1 MKNLLTLTT
10 ALCLLANV
18 SYATNYYLSSSS
30 GNDSY
35 TAAQAQ
41 SQSTPWKTLAKINS
55 YMASIK
61 PGDNILLKSGDTFTI
76 PEGVNTGG
84 LLMTV
89 SGTSTQPIVISS
101 YGTGALPIITLP
113 AVTGWAAGATAGIY
127 TAKFTIQTCCSLM
140 YQDGVP
146 MTKAS
151 SSALTD
157 GNWYGDGTTLYYKPT
172 TGTTAN
178 HTVTVCNINNS
189 YIPGIDLSARQY
201 ITVNGIQFNS
211 LGVGVKTFGATS
223 AGEVG
228 LTVQNCAFN
237 YCQSGIFFMPGAGN
251 NTNSTFQNN
260 LFYRCQVGVRMYTI
274 SAVGGTLATTTIGT
288 HTNCKIINNE
298 MSQCG
303 TTDGKTHWQSKVAG
317 TDFEAIGLQNFMG
330 GTIANNYIH
339 DGYCIGISWYNLLTR
354 SSSNNTII
362 GNAIMNNLKGGLIM
376 IGDASYNYSYNNN
389 LFANNLFVNSNGGPG
404 SGDGTIAIYQG
415 TLTTVNNK
423 FVNNTLSGPLN
434 NIAFETANA
443 PYFTIENNIIS
454 NSGQYNFVTWHFSTK
469 PASLTMDY
477 NLYYQTVS
485 PSYFAVSSN
494 KSLAQMQALGL
505 ETHSK
510 VANPLFV
517 NPAANQYQL
526 QSTSPALNTGV
537 NVGLSYYG
545 AAPDMGAYELASGTV
560 VASTVA
566 ANPPKKP

>member
-1 MKNLLTLTT
+1 MKNTLILSV
-10 ALCLLANV
+10 ALCLLAKV
-18 SYATNYYLSSSS
+18 SHATNYYFSSST

-35 TAAQAQ
+35 TVTQAK
-41 SQSTPWKTLAKINS
+41 SKSTPWRTIAKLNS
-55 YMASIK
+55 SMGNFK
-61 PGDNILLKSGDTFTI
+61 PGDSILFKKGDLFTI

-89 SGTSTQPIVISS
+89 SGTSTRPIVISS
-101 YGTGALPIITLP
+101 YGTGTLPIITLP
-113 AVTGWAAGATAGIY
+113 AIAGWTTNSSEIY
-127 TAKFTIQTCCSLM
+127 TMKSAIQTCCSILFE
-140 YQDGVP
+140 DGVAV
-146 MTKAS
+146 TKAS

-157 GNWYGDGTTLYYKPT
+157 GKWYGDGTTLYYKPS

-178 HTVTVCNINNS
+178 HTITVCNINDS

-201 ITVNGIQFNS
+201 ITVNGIEFNS
-211 LGVGVKTFGATS
+211 LGIGVRTFGSTS

-228 LTVQNCAFN
+228 LTVQNCTFN
-237 YCQSGIFFMPGAGN
+237 YCQSGIFFMPDAGN

-260 LFYRCQVGVRMYTI
+260 LFYRCQVGVRMYTTA
-274 SAVGGTLATTTIGT
+274 AVGGTYATRTTGT

-303 TTDGKTHWQSKVAG
+303 TTDGTTHWQSKVAG
-317 TDFEAIGLQNFMG
+317 TDYEGIGVQNFMG

-339 DGYCIGISWYNLLTR
+339 DGYCIGISWYNLATR
-354 SSSNNTII
+354 SSANNTII

-404 SGDGTIAIYQG
+404 CGDGTVAIYQG

-434 NIAFETANA
+434 NVAFENANA